1 MESRI
6 FAGICG
12 DFSSTNSLW
21 RNRGEVERFFA
32 GGMVERLWSGNEKLV
47 EKSVENPAD
56 AGNGF
61 HSLWK
66 HLCTGLHRRFHSGR
80 RRIWEISC
88 DGEIFS
94 PHGFSTAC
102 GKRCGKPEIFC
113 GEAVESQDFQRN
125 PTFPQETPDR
135 KSGREKGSV
144 VELFLYQAAPAE
156 RSWRDFRACFASV
169 RTHLACIFSEI
180 FQENTRKSTKDFLR
194 FSFHLSKNLTA
205 QSAYA
210 QMQNRLSQRAR
221 SLLSRCPQTAKLSA
235 LCFWR
240 AEKGTKS
247 DSFLRGAN
255 KTAPRVKPER
265 KGLIFAM
272 SRWDIANGFPAAQK
286 TACNPL

>member
-12 DFSSTNSLW
+12 DFSSTNPLW
-21 RNRGEVERFFA
+21 RNRGEVERFLA

-56 AGNGF
+56 AGSGF

-66 HLCTGLHRRFHSGR
+66 RLCTALHRRFHSGR
-80 RRIWEISC
+80 RRIREISC
-88 DGEIFS
+88 GGEFFS

-113 GEAVESQDFQRN
+113 GEAVESQDFQ
-125 PTFPQETPDR
+125 
-135 KSGREKGSV
+135 
-144 VELFLYQAAPAE
+144 
-156 RSWRDFRACFASV
+156 
-169 RTHLACIFSEI
+169 I
-180 FQENTRKSTKDFLR
+180 
-194 FSFHLSKNLTA
+194 SKNLTA

-235 LCFWR
+235 PCFWR

-272 SRWDIANGFPAAQK
+272 SRWNIANGFPAAQK